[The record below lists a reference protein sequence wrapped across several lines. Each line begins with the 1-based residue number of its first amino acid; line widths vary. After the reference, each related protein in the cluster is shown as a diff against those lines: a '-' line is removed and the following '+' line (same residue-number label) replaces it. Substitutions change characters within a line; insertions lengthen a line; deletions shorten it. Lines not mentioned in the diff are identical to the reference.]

1 MIVEIESL
9 TTRLHQTEAQL
20 KNEVEKIKKKMA
32 VTITE
37 LEMSLDASNKNN
49 GHLTMASK
57 AQQQKIME
65 LTSAMDKANMNLK
78 GAGEQNMAFAGKI
91 QMLEVDITKI
101 RQVLE
106 QTNNAKKVAEQK
118 LGELAPKFTEM
129 TGLNNTL
136 VAAKTKLEKDL
147 VAVRTEYTDIAREL
161 KLADERANKAS
172 HDAQH
177 FEGLLRE
184 EANKLVK
191 CENTKKALET
201 EMRSLTIRME
211 G

>member
-1 MIVEIESL
+1 MG
-9 TTRLHQTEAQL
+9 
-20 KNEVEKIKKKMA
+20 A

-37 LEMSLDASNKNN
+37 LEMSLDAINKSN
-49 GHLTMASK
+49 GQLAMASK

-65 LTSAMDKANMNLK
+65 LTAALDNANKNLK
-78 GAGEQNMAFAGKI
+78 GAGEQNMAFASKI

-147 VAVRTEYTDIAREL
+147 VAVRTEYTDII
-161 KLADERANKAS
+161 
-172 HDAQH
+172 
-177 FEGLLRE
+177 G
-184 EANKLVK
+184 
-191 CENTKKALET
+191 
-201 EMRSLTIRME
+201 
-211 G
+211 